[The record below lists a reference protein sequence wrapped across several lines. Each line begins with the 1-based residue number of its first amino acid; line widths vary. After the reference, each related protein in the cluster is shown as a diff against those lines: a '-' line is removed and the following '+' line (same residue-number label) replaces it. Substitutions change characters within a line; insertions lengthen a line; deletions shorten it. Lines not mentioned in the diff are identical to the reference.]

1 MLSYDSTAT
10 ERDQKVL
17 VNQHRIKKNMT
28 MIAKF
33 PMNVYTLYYII
44 QCMCMEVL
52 VILCQDI
59 FTGNNH
65 IPSSLMTA
73 VAGGTEAYLLWF
85 GTALR
90 GVPAAGVLCMTP
102 CLLFWSRHNTALKAG
117 SNAKIELLTLSV
129 RNEIAR

>member
-1 MLSYDSTAT
+1 
-10 ERDQKVL
+10 
-17 VNQHRIKKNMT
+17 MT
-28 MIAKF
+28 MIAKL

-44 QCMCMEVL
+44 PCMHMEVL
-52 VILCQDI
+52 VILCQDV

-65 IPSSLMTA
+65 IPSSWMTA
-73 VAGGTEAYLLWF
+73 VAGGTRAYLLWF

-102 CLLFWSRHNTALKAG
+102 CLLFSSRHYVALKAG

-129 RNEIAR
+129 RDKIAR

>member
-1 MLSYDSTAT
+1 MA
-10 ERDQKVL
+10 
-17 VNQHRIKKNMT
+17 

-33 PMNVYTLYYII
+33 PMNVYRLYYITK
-44 QCMCMEVL
+44 CMHMEVL

-65 IPSSLMTA
+65 LPSSQMTA
-73 VAGGTEAYLLWF
+73 VAGGTQAYLLWF

-90 GVPAAGVLCMTP
+90 GVPAAGVLCLTP
-102 CLLFWSRHNTALKAG
+102 CLLFWSQHNTALKAG

-129 RNEIAR
+129 RDEIAR